1 MRYLQS
7 GRQVAAPQRP
17 APFFPEVHEEI
28 SRSWRSP
35 YSARAQAAGSHM
47 LSSVDGADRWG
58 YTKPPPVEEVVAAH
72 LCPSAR
78 GWKSAPSLPS
88 KPCRTTSHI
97 ADKAYMAAGQA
108 ASAIHTMAVLQA
120 FQAKMLQTLDEEGP
134 DSAAFKKLRSA
145 TDLAL
150 RATKKTAQ
158 GIGRCMGSLVTL
170 QRHLWLTLTDMRELE
185 KALSAVGRAHFPARP
200 VRGCCG
206 LVLGEVSGGPETVKG
221 DEPFPSEERSVRCTP
236 TAFQILF
243 FPAFKKA
250 RWDHALPVWYK
261 IHSSV
266 PDCGGLRGKR
276 PPGET
281 DDEPLR
287 KRVRLAA
294 FHLPVPSHVA
304 GNSGKWR
311 KPRAFSQSEPSVSPA
326 HAGGPVGAEGFNDAP
341 QVVSGSPSSD
351 DEPSRTNHGALQPFS
366 HYLAAWHA
374 LPGVSEW
381 VLNTVSSGY
390 TLQFARRPPRFSGV
404 MVSNVQERDAPVL
417 RAEIRSLL
425 AKQAIEVVPPE
436 NMECGLYSRY
446 FLVPKKDG
454 GLCPILDLRPLN
466 RALAKCEF
474 KMITVK
480 QILAHIQPGDWFI
493 SAPRTF
499 TKCINAA
506 LSPLRQSGIRILNYL
521 DDWLVIAQSRDTLE
535 KPQMPAPRA
544 PEASRADDQCA
555 EEQASPHAEYRILRN
570 GSGFAID
577 ESASL
582 SRANAVFDQLSHL
595 VQTGESGGS
604 EMLSETV
611 RAYGSSG
618 CGVSARASAY
628 ETASAMAKIPGAK
641 QRVEERSFACLSDS
655 RMHADAGP
663 LVQHEDVR
671 AGSLDGQ
678 GGQQENR
685 YYGCLLDGLGS
696 PLRRQTGLWHVDEGA
711 SEVAYKL
718 PRAEGSIFSF
728 AGLSSTD
735 KGSTHPGSDRQHDG
749 GILHQPS
756 GRYSVTLASKAGGA
770 LPPLGGQKPSV
781 NSSSSCSRQSELLR
795 GHAVQR
801 GSGSWRVEAAPTDH
815 SDDLEPVRRG
825 GDRLV
830 CLRGKRALSAV
841 LLTDERAS
849 AGGCS
854 LESLAQEAQI
864 CVSPSEDYAVSAAEN
879 QRREGDCAS
888 GSAELAQPAVVSGV
902 DRAPNGSPVADPVTE
917 RSLISGKRLGVAPQA
932 GVMEPA
938 CLAGE
943 RRGQTLNVSQRV
955 LDTIAEARAP
965 STRRLYSLKWK
976 VFSSWCVTKDE
987 DPASCDVSVILSFL
1001 QDCLDAGR
1009 TPSTL
1014 KVYVAA
1020 ISAFHV
1026 PIGDRS
1032 VGRHHLVTSFLRG
1045 AQRLRPFRLSMVPV
1059 WDLSL
1064 VLSALAE
1071 PPFEPLLSAELKVL
1085 SFKTALL
1092 LALACGKR
1100 VGDLHALSTNTACM
1114 EFGKDDCMVRLQPKR
1129 GYVPKVLSTSF
1140 KAQVIALQAFASQ
1153 DSEPAAHPLCP
1164 VRALRVYLERTS
1176 HFRQAEQLFICFGG
1190 RTKGLPV
1197 SKQRLSHWIVE
1208 AIALAYASRNEAC
1221 PWGVHAHSTRKMA
1234 SSWAWAK
1241 GMSVQDICLAAGWQR
1256 PPDYR
1261 VVSTR
1266 SVFYEAVNVPG
1277 SMGSGSLDSSHHVW
1291 NYNTAGLYAFPKRM
1305 LTQCR
1310 ETELDRERLRL
1321 RM

>member
-1 MRYLQS
+1 
-7 GRQVAAPQRP
+7 
-17 APFFPEVHEEI
+17 
-28 SRSWRSP
+28 
-35 YSARAQAAGSHM
+35 
-47 LSSVDGADRWG
+47 
-58 YTKPPPVEEVVAAH
+58 
-72 LCPSAR
+72 
-78 GWKSAPSLPS
+78 
-88 KPCRTTSHI
+88 
-97 ADKAYMAAGQA
+97 
-108 ASAIHTMAVLQA
+108 
-120 FQAKMLQTLDEEGP
+120 
-134 DSAAFKKLRSA
+134 
-145 TDLAL
+145 
-150 RATKKTAQ
+150 
-158 GIGRCMGSLVTL
+158 
-170 QRHLWLTLTDMRELE
+170 
-185 KALSAVGRAHFPARP
+185 
-200 VRGCCG
+200 
-206 LVLGEVSGGPETVKG
+206 
-221 DEPFPSEERSVRCTP
+221 
-236 TAFQILF
+236 
-243 FPAFKKA
+243 
-250 RWDHALPVWYK
+250 WYK

-304 GNSGKWR
+304 GNSGKCLFPI
-311 KPRAFSQSEPSVSPA
+311 KFALKHKTNTVQPKSSFPPHDGSQSRVISRVPSSDGALQGASPACSLSLSTSVSPA

-351 DEPSRTNHGALQPFS
+351 DEPSRTNHGALQPLS
-366 HYLAAWHA
+366 HYLDAWHA

-404 MVSNVQERDAPVL
+404 MVSDVQERDAPVL

-454 GLCPILDLRPLN
+454 GLRPILDLRPLN
-466 RALAKCEF
+466 RALAKREF

-480 QILAHIQPGDWFI
+480 QILAHIQPGDCP
-493 SAPRTF
+493 SSQ
-499 TKCINAA
+499 A
-506 LSPLRQSGIRILNYL
+506 LSEICVRGQSLSVQSSPV
-521 DDWLVIAQSRDTLE
+521 WLGFGSTNFYEVYQCSTFPSQTEWNSHPELSGRLACYSPIAGYTG

-678 GGQQENR
+678 SGQQENR

-735 KGSTHPGSDRQHDG
+735 KGSTRPGSDRQHDG

-781 NSSSSCSRQSELLR
+781 NSSSSCSRQSELRR

-801 GSGSWRVEAAPTDH
+801 GSGSWRVEAAPADH

-864 CVSPSEDYAVSAAEN
+864 CVSPSEDYAASAAEN
-879 QRREGDCAS
+879 QRREGDCAY

-1045 AQRLRPFRLSMVPV
+1045 ARRLRPFRPSMVPV

-1140 KAQVIALQAFASQ
+1140 KAQVITLQAFAPQ

-1208 AIALAYASRNEAC
+1208 AIALAYAFRNEAC

-1241 GMSVQDICLAAGWQR
+1241 
-1256 PPDYR
+1256 
-1261 VVSTR
+1261 
-1266 SVFYEAVNVPG
+1266 
-1277 SMGSGSLDSSHHVW
+1277 
-1291 NYNTAGLYAFPKRM
+1291 AGLYAFPKRM

-1321 RM
+1321 RNRGYIRNRRRSPNSLTATDTCAQPIVPVYCLSFFGNDV